1 LLDQAGIVIIEVLGL
16 SQAQSISA
24 GLRYLRMTFPEE
36 DDSMPD
42 STTLKRRDVL
52 KLGGGTAAGVLAA
65 PARATAFE
73 PKSPPQPL
81 RDVNASQSDRV
92 VGPPPLPPLG
102 VIALNRLAFGPRPG
116 DLAEFQALG
125 ATDDA
130 RLQAWVDLQLNPG
143 AIDDSVCTAKIA
155 AANLPTLNKSLTQLW
170 ADHVVNNTTGN
181 WAVRIQPFTETR
193 TATFFRAIYS
203 RRQLKEVLV
212 DFWHNH
218 FNVYADDGN
227 IAPVFVHFD
236 RDVIRANVL
245 GNFRQM
251 LGAVAASPAML
262 YYLDNYTNQAA
273 GPNENWARELME
285 LHTLGA
291 ENYYGVKR
299 QSEVPLDVN
308 GVPIAYVDD
317 DVLEATRAFTGWR
330 VADGDWPVTFDTG
343 EFLYYENWHDKFQ
356 KTVLGKYLPSNQAPL
371 KDGYDVLDTVASHP
385 GTARFIARKLCRRFI
400 GDQPPQAVI
409 DAAAAVFVAQQNAP
423 DQLKQVV
430 RAIVLSNEFKVTWAE
445 KVKRPFDWIVGF
457 LRATTANFNFSN
469 DFLWN
474 YAGLGQPLFEHR
486 PPDGYPDFKEKWTGT
501 STLLQTWRLINYCI
515 EGWID
520 LTSID
525 TVSQMPDTVRTP
537 NAIVD
542 YWIDRVLGRPL
553 HPIENRVPLV
563 EFIAQGRN
571 PDFDLR
577 PDQIAERL
585 PRLVALIF
593 MAPDFGW
600 R

>member
-1 LLDQAGIVIIEVLGL
+1 
-16 SQAQSISA
+16 
-24 GLRYLRMTFPEE
+24 
-36 DDSMPD
+36 MPD

-52 KLGGGTAAGVLAA
+52 KLGGVAAAGAVTAPVHETSLA
-65 PARATAFE
+65 R
-73 PKSPPQPL
+73 KSPPQPL
-81 RDVNASQSDRV
+81 RDVTAPQIDRV

-102 VIALNRLAFGPRPG
+102 VIVMNRLAFGPRPG
-116 DLAEFQALG
+116 EIAAFNALG
-125 ATDDA
+125 ATDEA
-130 RLQAWVDLQLNPG
+130 RLQAWVDQQLNPN
-143 AIDDSVCTAKIA
+143 AIDDSTCNAKIVA
-155 AANLPTLNKSLTQLW
+155 AGLTTLNKSLAQLW
-170 ADHVVNNTTGN
+170 ADHVVNNTTGG
-181 WAVRIQPFTETR
+181 WSVRIQPFTETR
-193 TATFFRAIYS
+193 TATLLRAIYS

-227 IAPVFVHFD
+227 IAPGFVHYD

-245 GNFRQM
+245 GNFRTM
-251 LGAVAASPAML
+251 LGAVATSPAML
-262 YYLDNYTNQAA
+262 YYLDNYNNQAA
-273 GPNENWARELME
+273 GPNENWAREMLE

-291 ENYYGVKR
+291 ENYLGVMR
-299 QSEVPLDVN
+299 QTDVPVDGN
-308 GVPIAYVDD
+308 NAPIGYVDD

-330 VADGDWPVTFDTG
+330 VADGDWPVTLDTG
-343 EFLYYENWHDKFQ
+343 EFLYYDPWHDRFQ
-356 KTVLGKYLPSNQAPL
+356 KTVLGRYLPASQAAMQ
-371 KDGYDVLDTVASHP
+371 DGKDVLDAAAYHP
-385 GTARFIARKLCRRFI
+385 GTARFIARKLCRRLI
-400 GDQPPQAVI
+400 GDNPPQTII

-430 RAIVLSNEFKVTWAE
+430 RTIVLSTEFKAAFAE
-445 KVKRPFDWIVGF
+445 KVKRPFEWIVSY
-457 LRATTANFNFSN
+457 LRATNANFSFSN
-469 DFLWN
+469 DFYWN
-474 YAGLGQPLFEHR
+474 FEGLGQPLFEHR
-486 PPDGYPDFKEKWTGT
+486 PPDGFPDIKEKWLGT
-501 STLLQTWRLINYCI
+501 STLLQTWRLINACI

-520 LTSID
+520 FTSID
-525 TVSQMPDTVRTP
+525 LVSQMPGTLRTP

-585 PRLVALIF
+585 PRMVAMIF